1 MLITRPRRAWS
12 VPILLFAFGVV
23 FLVFSLPERLIAG
36 VLLGAGAVAMAAGEF
51 RVLTSVDDRL
61 VIRGLRR
68 RLVLDRAETAFG
80 VRLQTSWRS
89 ARYIVV
95 STDGF
100 VSDEVAEFVS
110 EGNARRA
117 IARLEAAL
125 ETTPGRRAAAFV
137 RAIEK
142 PWQANVA
149 EGQKIIDAYY
159 TSPAWRR
166 VKYGVIGL
174 VIVYSLA
181 MLLYGA
187 LWS

>member
-1 MLITRPRRAWS
+1 M
-12 VPILLFAFGVV
+12 PILLFAFGVA

-117 IARLEAAL
+117 IARLEASL